1 MLLLKTDISVAQK
14 NSMLQGKWKIISI
27 TEVVSLSRDSL
38 YYDLEKDSI
47 YIPAEDLKEAYKD
60 GHDSIFTVNLFKS
73 HFGSLKGSS
82 FTFEKDS
89 VVFEIRSTKTKGT
102 YQIKSN
108 DTLEMLLIYEDKEQ
122 EHRIYTYSF
131 KGALLNILIKN
142 DPTGYSKFTLKKE

>member
-1 MLLLKTDISVAQK
+1 
-14 NSMLQGKWKIISI
+14 MLQGKWKVVSIYEVISI
-27 TEVVSLSRDSL
+27 SRDSL

-73 HFGSLKGSS
+73 MYGSLKGSS

-89 VVFEIRSTKTKGT
+89 VVFETRSKKAKGT

-108 DTLEMLLIYEDKEQ
+108 DTLEMLLIYEEKEQ
-122 EHRIYTYSF
+122 EHLIYTYSF
-131 KGALLNILIKN
+131 KGTLLHI
-142 DPTGYSKFTLKKE
+142 LKKTDQKEAVLGNTSR